1 LTVLSQTGLLGAVL
15 VGALIVMGWRP
26 AWSAARIGNW
36 AGESSLLAFIGI
48 GICSAFGEP
57 LFEPAVLAAFLL
69 VVLAPRR
76 AAELRNLKPDGHH
89 AVTDKARGV
98 FIDA

>member
-1 LTVLSQTGLLGAVL
+1 VLSQTGLIGALL
-15 VGALIVMGWRP
+15 VGAMIVMGWRQ

-36 AGESSLLAFIGI
+36 VGESSLLAFIGV

-69 VVLAPRR
+69 VVLAPRH
-76 AAELRNLKPDGHH
+76 AKEFLNLKPDGPDE
-89 AVTDKARGV
+89 VTSNARGV
-98 FIDA
+98 SIDA